1 MPSYLR
7 RAFVLPLTW
16 KSPTALQSKS
26 DTVSD
31 SPVLRVCLRQ
41 RQLWK
46 KAGCW
51 VHILVVENDVG
62 LPDHLG
68 RNTESLN
75 AVIFH
80 GVPTQFIIIPD
91 LQEIGVSLKNSSLT
105 SNMLILCWF
114 NQRRQWQPTPVLL
127 PGKSHGWRSLIGCSP
142 WGREESDRTERLH
155 FHFSLSCIGQG
166 HGKPLQCSCLENP
179 RDGGAWWAAIYGVTQ
194 GRTQLKRLGSSSSG
208 ILVQQFFEKV
218 FI

>member
-1 MPSYLR
+1 MSIGQELLKIAGGVQVIMPSYLR

-31 SPVLRVCLRQ
+31 SPALQVHLHQ

-46 KAGCW
+46 KTGCW
-51 VHILVVENDVG
+51 VRILVVENDVG

-75 AVIFH
+75 AVIFR

-105 SNMLILCWF
+105 SNMLVLYWVNIFLKNQSFQLILPF
-114 NQRRQWQPTPVLL
+114 ALNLL
-127 PGKSHGWRSLIGCSP
+127 CRFCNKPIILLSFTIRSGLLLEIEYG
-142 WGREESDRTERLH
+142 
-155 FHFSLSCIGQG
+155 
-166 HGKPLQCSCLENP
+166 PLNVEMQE
-179 RDGGAWWAAIYGVTQ
+179 T
-194 GRTQLKRLGSSSSG
+194 
-208 ILVQQFFEKV
+208 LV
-218 FI
+218 